1 MTTLEQTY
9 LEGLKNYSSSNNLTF
24 QNPVTGAQY
33 TAAEYGHYFGGVEPY
48 LYHDCMLAGLKLLE
62 GNNDFKIHITARDI
76 ANLKKEWLS
85 DPIWDIEDTEGFE
98 EVRDELKA
106 FAAEQTAIWQHEF
119 NENARKRRD
128 EEMAIKAEQDDDA
141 LQLGL
146 KGMYQLLLKQQQQIK
161 DLQSIMNA
169 LVECNDTSTA
179 LQIMQCA
186 IADKRWPNESE
197 GGF

>member
-1 MTTLEQTY
+1 
-9 LEGLKNYSSSNNLTF
+9 
-24 QNPVTGAQY
+24 
-33 TAAEYGHYFGGVEPY
+33 
-48 LYHDCMLAGLKLLE
+48 
-62 GNNDFKIHITARDI
+62 
-76 ANLKKEWLS
+76 
-85 DPIWDIEDTEGFE
+85 
-98 EVRDELKA
+98 
-106 FAAEQTAIWQHEF
+106 
-119 NENARKRRD
+119 
-128 EEMAIKAEQDDDA
+128 MAIKAEQDDDA

>member
-106 FAAEQTAIWQHEF
+106 FAAEQ
-119 NENARKRRD
+119 
-128 EEMAIKAEQDDDA
+128 
-141 LQLGL
+141 LQFGSMNLTKMLGSAAMKKWL
-146 KGMYQLLLKQQQQIK
+146 SKQSK
-161 DLQSIMNA
+161 MTMLFSWD
-169 LVECNDTSTA
+169 
-179 LQIMQCA
+179 
-186 IADKRWPNESE
+186 
-197 GGF
+197 